1 MTKLS
6 PMRRA
11 VGLVMLMIGVVWFLI
26 GVGMISGS
34 QFSGSTPTA
43 VVGAAVAIGGV
54 FVLTWKVPAP
64 GKRDRQPPDAGNGP

>member
-1 MTKLS
+1 MSKLS

-11 VGLVMLMIGVVWFLI
+11 IGLVMLMIGVVWLLI
-26 GVGMISGS
+26 GAGMISGS

-43 VVGAAVAIGGV
+43 VIGAAVAIGGV

-64 GKRDRQPPDAGNGP
+64 GKRDNRPPDEGDNA